1 MAGPH
6 PCRTLPSPSPGYRLP
21 GHDFTCAF
29 RLVSTRHEEFVM
41 TRYLAPLGFALG
53 AVWVAYLFFLVS

>member
-1 MAGPH
+1 VPLNG
-6 PCRTLPSPSPGYRLP
+6 RWLP

-29 RLVSTRHEEFVM
+29 RLASTRHEEPVM

>member
-1 MAGPH
+1 MRH
-6 PCRTLPSPSPGYRLP
+6 VP

-29 RLVSTRHEEFVM
+29 CRLSPRHEEYAM